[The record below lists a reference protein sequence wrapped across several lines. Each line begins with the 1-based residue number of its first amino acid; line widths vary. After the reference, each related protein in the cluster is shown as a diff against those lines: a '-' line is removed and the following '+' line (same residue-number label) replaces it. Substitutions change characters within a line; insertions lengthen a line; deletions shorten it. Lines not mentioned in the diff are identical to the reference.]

1 MSNLEIYKIVNFK
14 GEYYDT
20 PPSVHC
26 SLFMGRYLFMASS
39 GRGRT
44 RNFAFIMYPE
54 SCPENWKDILT
65 ETHVP
70 IFVSPLHD
78 SDKNPTEEV
87 KKAHYHVIVMF
98 EGVKTEEQCQELVD
112 SVNGTQFQKVNSL
125 RGYARYLCH
134 LDNPEK
140 HQYDT
145 ADVTQLNGADYS
157 NVISL
162 VSDKYAAIGEM
173 IDYCVEANIESYSDL
188 LIYARAN
195 RYDWFRCL
203 CDNGTLVMKEFLKS
217 KSWSNGR
224 R

>member
-1 MSNLEIYKIVNFK
+1 
-14 GEYYDT
+14 
-20 PPSVHC
+20 
-26 SLFMGRYLFMASS
+26 MASN

-54 SCPENWKDILT
+54 SCPADWRDILT

-78 SDKNPTEEV
+78 QDLNPTEER

-98 EGVKTEEQCQELVD
+98 EGVKTEEQCQEIVD
-112 SVNGTQFQKVNSL
+112 SVKGTQFQKVNSL

-140 HQYDT
+140 HIYPIEE
-145 ADVTQLNGADYS
+145 VTELNGSDYC

-162 VSDKYAAIGEM
+162 VSDKYEAIGEM
-173 IDYCVEANIESYSDL
+173 MDFCTERDITSYYAL
-188 LIYARAN
+188 LMYARRN
-195 RYDWFRCL
+195 RNDWFRCL
-203 CDNGTLVMKEFLKS
+203 CDNGTFVMREFLKS
-217 KSWSNGR
+217 KEWSEKMR
-224 R
+224 KDEIIDD